1 MVQTNHLEACPSVR
15 SGVSKDC
22 SCDKEV
28 KHYLKLAKL
37 SFSLFIFELLGGIFS
52 GSMALVSDALH
63 VLLDG
68 MENIVSAIVSRLSL
82 KGYDEKIVRD
92 FGGKISALLLLFASS
107 GIVYEG
113 FERILTPHEVEWYMV
128 LVAIIGLAVNLWQK
142 SLHNEALEEHRNQ
155 THFWQNRHLI
165 SDISASAAVVIG
177 GLVMFFAEGLYW
189 IDGVLSVGIGVMIVF
204 FTIAK
209 LLGFD
214 IHKHDYEHTCGSKS
228 CR

>member
-22 SCDKEV
+22 SCEKEM
-28 KHYLKLAKL
+28 KHYLRLAKL
-37 SFSLFIFELLGGIFS
+37 SFSLFVFELLGGIFS

-68 MENIVSAIVSRLSL
+68 TENIVSAIVSRLSL
-82 KGYDEKIVRD
+82 KGYDEKVVRD
-92 FGGKISALLLLFASS
+92 FGGKISALLLLFAGG

-113 FERILTPHEVEWYMV
+113 FERILNPHEVEWYMV
-128 LVAIIGLAVNLWQK
+128 IIAIIGLTVNLWQK
-142 SLHNEALEEHRNQ
+142 ILHDKALEEHRNQ
-155 THFWQNRHLI
+155 THFWQNRHII
-165 SDISASAAVVIG
+165 SDISASVAVVAG
-177 GLVMFFAEGLYW
+177 GLIMFFAEGLYW
-189 IDGVLSVGIGVMIVF
+189 IDGVLSVGIGALIVF

-209 LLGFD
+209 LFGFEL
-214 IHKHDYEHTCGSKS
+214 HKHDHAHTCGEKR